1 MHELSYLM
9 AALLGFVQGATEFI
23 PISSSGHLV
32 VLQQWFGL
40 TLPAE
45 ELLAIDVCLH
55 FGSLIALII
64 VFWNAIWALLK
75 KPRLVGLL
83 ILGTIPA
90 VIVGLGLKEPMTALF
105 SSVRAAGWGW
115 LLTGVILLLTR
126 YCRPGEVTETS
137 LRVKHVLWIG
147 LAQAVA
153 IIPSISRSGMT
164 IASAL
169 FLGLTRSFAGE
180 FSFLL
185 GLPAIGGA
193 VLLEGKSIFGIDPAA
208 RGPLL
213 VGTLISFVVSY
224 FSLLL
229 LMRFIRAG
237 KVHYFAYYCFAIG
250 IVSLLL
256 P

>member
-1 MHELSYLM
+1 MHELGYLM
-9 AALLGFVQGATEFI
+9 ATLLGFVQGATEFI
-23 PISSSGHLV
+23 PVSSSGHLV

-55 FGSLIALII
+55 FGSLVALVI
-64 VFWNAIWALLK
+64 VFWSSIWGLLK

-90 VIVGLGLKEPMTALF
+90 VIFGLSLEKPMTELF

-126 YCRPGEVTETS
+126 YCPPGKVTETS
-137 LRVKHVLWIG
+137 LNVKQVLWIG
-147 LAQAVA
+147 LAQAIA

-169 FLGLTRSFAGE
+169 FLGLTRGFAGE

-193 VLLEGKSIFGIDPAA
+193 VLLESKAILGISPSAQ
-208 RGPLL
+208 GPLL
-213 VGTLISFVVSY
+213 VGTLVSFVVSY
-224 FSLLL
+224 FSLLFL
-229 LMRFIRAG
+229 LRFIRAG